1 MRRWLYYGRL
11 WQAYSNFSCN
21 GYTMAILQQAY
32 SSFSTITMAGVQ
44 ELLLL
49 TQHQTVSLL
58 PLPLVS
64 ALAAAA
70 RRNAAL
76 ALLLRVRAR
85 VRVKGER

>member
-1 MRRWLYYGRL
+1 
-11 WQAYSNFSCN
+11 
-21 GYTMAILQQAY
+21 MAILQQAY

-85 VRVKGER
+85 VRVRVRVRVRDLAPATVGSFPLSRTACL